1 MSDGGGTTG
10 RAETVTR
17 DPALPDAIAALL
29 GRWLEHLGATRG
41 RGELT
46 LDAYGSA
53 LRRFLLFIAGHT
65 GEPPTPAGLVALTA
79 TDFRAWMAAERRRGL
94 SARALGRD
102 LSAVRGFFGWLEDAH
117 GLQCPAL
124 LTIATPKHARS
135 APRPVSVAEGHAV
148 LDFVS
153 TGARSPWETARDTA
167 VLTLLW
173 AAGLRISEALGLR
186 AAQAPLGETV
196 EVTGKGARRRQ
207 VPVLPVASDAVETYR
222 RLCPHPLEPGGP
234 LFRATRGGPLR
245 RETVAAA
252 MAEARDA
259 LGLAKTATPHA
270 LRHAFAT
277 QLLAAGGDLR
287 TIQKLLGH
295 RALSTTQV
303 YAGVDEASLA
313 AAVAAAHP
321 RAG

>member
-1 MSDGGGTTG
+1 MS
-10 RAETVTR
+10 A
-17 DPALPDAIAALL
+17 PALPEAMAALI

-41 RGELT
+41 RGALT
-46 LDAYGSA
+46 LEAYAPA
-53 LRRFLLFIAGHT
+53 LRRFLWFMAQHT
-65 GEPPTPAGLVALTA
+65 GEPPTPAGLAALTV
-79 TDFRAWMAAERRRGL
+79 TDFRAWMAGERRRGL

-102 LSAVRGFFGWLEDAH
+102 LSAVRGFFAWLEDTH

-124 LTIATPKHARS
+124 LTIGTPKHARS
-135 APRPVSVAEGHAV
+135 APRPVSVEEGHAV
-148 LDFVS
+148 LDFIGS
-153 TGARSPWETARDTA
+153 GDRRPWEMARDVA

-186 AAQAPLGETV
+186 EAQAPLSETL

-207 VPVLPVASDAVETYR
+207 VPVLPVAAEAVERYR
-222 RLCPHPLEPGGP
+222 ALCPHPSTPEDS

-245 RETVAAA
+245 REAVAAA
-252 MAEARDA
+252 MAEARHA
-259 LGLAKTATPHA
+259 LGMPKTATPHA

-303 YAGVDEASLA
+303 YTGVDEASLA

-321 RAG
+321 RAV

>member
-1 MSDGGGTTG
+1 MSAPGATD
-10 RAETVTR
+10 A
-17 DPALPDAIAALL
+17 PALPEAMAALM

-41 RGELT
+41 RGALT
-46 LDAYGSA
+46 LEAYAPA
-53 LRRFLLFIAGHT
+53 LRRFLWFMAQHT
-65 GEPPTPAGLVALTA
+65 GEPPTPAGLAALTV

-102 LSAVRGFFGWLEDAH
+102 LSAVRGFFAWLEDTH

-124 LTIATPKHARS
+124 LTIGTPKHARS
-135 APRPVSVAEGHAV
+135 APRPVSVEEGHAV
-148 LDFVS
+148 LDFIGS
-153 TGARSPWETARDTA
+153 GDRRPWEMARDVA

-186 AAQAPLGETV
+186 AAQAPLGEAL

-207 VPVLPVASDAVETYR
+207 VPVLPVAAEAVERYR
-222 RLCPHPLEPGGP
+222 ALCPHPSTPEDP

-252 MAEARDA
+252 MAEARHA
-259 LGLAKTATPHA
+259 LGMPKTATPHA

-321 RAG
+321 RAV